1 MKGVNAKVHIME
13 SGKRGR
19 REDGGKKYRHT
30 HTLVGTTR
38 RALNSSQH
46 TCVHNS
52 QGHNP
57 EAMEHTFLFK
67 CTLFT
72 AVGHVST
79 GWRGAELV

>member
-13 SGKRGR
+13 SGKIGGR
-19 REDGGKKYRHT
+19 RRGKKYRHT

-38 RALNSSQH
+38 SALNSSQH
-46 TCVHNS
+46 TCGHNS

-57 EAMEHTFLFK
+57 EAEEHTFLFK
-67 CTLFT
+67 CTLLT

-79 GWRGAELV
+79 GWREAESV